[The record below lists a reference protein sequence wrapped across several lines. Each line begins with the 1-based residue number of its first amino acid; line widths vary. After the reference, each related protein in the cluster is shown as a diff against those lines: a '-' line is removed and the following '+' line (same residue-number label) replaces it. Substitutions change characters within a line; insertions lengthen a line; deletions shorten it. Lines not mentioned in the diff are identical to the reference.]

1 MESIAEATAATEA
14 STFVEEEEIE
24 DQYQDAIEEE
34 DLEVLHLQKQI
45 EAEEE
50 RHKQSIKYY
59 QDRIAV
65 ATAHHK
71 ETKAYLEEQLVQA
84 RISRGEAID
93 TDYWLENS
101 VSQERVQPPR
111 PTTAEKVLLRYKVK
125 QAFIKNQGRK

>member
-1 MESIAEATAATEA
+1 MESIAEETAATEA
-14 STFVEEEEIE
+14 STFVEEEIE

-34 DLEVLHLQKQI
+34 DLEVLHLQRQI

>member
-1 MESIAEATAATEA
+1 MESIAETAATEA
-14 STFVEEEEIE
+14 STFVEETE

-84 RISRGEAID
+84 RINRGEAID

>member
-1 MESIAEATAATEA
+1 MESIAEGTAATEA
-14 STFVEEEEIE
+14 STFVEEEIE

-34 DLEVLHLQKQI
+34 DLEVLHLQRQI

-50 RHKQSIKYY
+50 RYKQSIKYY